1 MNINLK
7 INQAIRRLHAQV
19 DSHTQF
25 HLAGIVNYAESKRQ
39 EIYGSIENYNR
50 HYGQIRR
57 WREFRKFN
65 GGGKNE

>member
-1 MNINLK
+1 VD
-7 INQAIRRLHAQV
+7 LHAVFQ
-19 DSHTQF
+19 Q
-25 HLAGIVNYAESKRQ
+25 AGLISYANKVRQ